1 MVIIASRVGIE
12 CLIVET
18 RSNRAFLEDTNEI
31 TFSDKDMEV
40 RYLDHRRP
48 LYLVALINQISVKR
62 ALVDTSASIN
72 LIPLSTLQ
80 AIGKLEN
87 KILAYPME
95 VKGFRGRGE

>member
-1 MVIIASRVGIE
+1 MKS
-12 CLIVET
+12 L
-18 RSNRAFLEDTNEI
+18 
-31 TFSDKDMEV
+31 DKDMEV